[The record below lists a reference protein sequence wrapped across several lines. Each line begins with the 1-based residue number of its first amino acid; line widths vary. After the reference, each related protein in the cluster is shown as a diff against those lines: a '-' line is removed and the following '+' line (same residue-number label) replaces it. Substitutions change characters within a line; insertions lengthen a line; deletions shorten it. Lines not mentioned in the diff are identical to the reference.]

1 MRAPVPA
8 SSQALP
14 AGREPVA
21 VAPATATSAL
31 HRLLGAAPPVL
42 RAESADVSA
51 TIRLDIVEA
60 DVSGAHFEEHGRL
73 LFLPVEGSLLGEDVE
88 AGLQLHYLRRGKNE
102 RTALLISLHFHPGFL
117 AQWPANALASTPAF
131 RRDLTTEHQLA
142 VSTQVD
148 TLLDELTESTTAD
161 ASLTALLRRSEIATA
176 LLRRAL
182 DAVATPFTAC
192 AVPACRFLAYE
203 SEREKI
209 FLARDILEAVVD
221 ERPLTIKDL
230 ARKVAMNE
238 CYLKKG
244 FKALTGKTVYDF
256 QHERRI
262 ARAQQLLQEEGR
274 SVSEVAETLRFSS
287 ISHFSTAFKK
297 ATGLKP
303 CELLR

>member
-1 MRAPVPA
+1 MRVP
-8 SSQALP
+8 SEVRQAHK
-14 AGREPVA
+14 PVA
-21 VAPATATSAL
+21 NPVL
-31 HRLLGAAPPVL
+31 LRLLGAAVPVL
-42 RAESADVSA
+42 RTESFRISA
-51 TIRLDIVEA
+51 HIRLDMVEA
-60 DVSGAHFEEHGRL
+60 DASGAPFEEHGRL
-73 LFLPVEGSLLGEDVE
+73 LFLPVEGSVSSENGEGCR
-88 AGLQLHYLRRGKNE
+88 AGLGLHYLRRGTE
-102 RTALLISLHFHPGFL
+102 DSALLTSLHFHPDFL
-117 AQWPANALASTPAF
+117 AQWPTEALASTLAF
-131 RRDLTTEHQLA
+131 RRDLSTEHQLTL
-142 VSTQVD
+142 STQVEG
-148 TLLDELTESTTAD
+148 LLDELCAPAD
-161 ASLTALLRRSEIATA
+161 AASLSLLLRRSEIATA

-182 DAVATPFTAC
+182 DAVATPFAAC

-209 FLARDILEAVVD
+209 FLARDILEALAD

>member
-1 MRAPVPA
+1 MRVRVHPSSTGSRPA
-8 SSQALP
+8 EHPTL
-14 AGREPVA
+14 
-21 VAPATATSAL
+21 T
-31 HRLLGAAPPVL
+31 RLIGSTPPVL
-42 RAESADVSA
+42 RAESVDIS
-51 TIRLDIVEA
+51 TQLRLEVVEA
-60 DVSGAHFEEHGRL
+60 DAESASFEEHGRL
-73 LFLPVEGSLLGEDVE
+73 LFLPVEGSLSATDGEACR
-88 AGLQLHYLRRGKNE
+88 AGLQLHYLRRSKDE
-102 RTALLISLHFHPGFL
+102 RTALLTSLHFHPDFL
-117 AQWPANALASTPAF
+117 AQWPAEALASTFAF
-131 RRDLTTEHQLA
+131 RRDLTTEHQITL
-142 VSTQVD
+142 STQ
-148 TLLDELTESTTAD
+148 TEALLDELAEAMAAEATLS
-161 ASLTALLRRSEIATA
+161 SLLRRSEIATA

-182 DAVATPFTAC
+182 DAIATPFSAC

-209 FLARDILEAVVD
+209 FLARDILEGLTD

-274 SVSEVAETLRFSS
+274 SVSEVAQTLRFSS

-303 CELLR
+303 CELLK

>member
-1 MRAPVPA
+1 M
-8 SSQALP
+8 SIALSTTNQ
-14 AGREPVA
+14 
-21 VAPATATSAL
+21 APATHAAVL
-31 HRLLGAAPPVL
+31 RLLGIAAPVL
-42 RAESADVSA
+42 RAEAVEVSA
-51 TIRLDIVEA
+51 AVRAEVVEA
-60 DVSGAHFEEHGRL
+60 EAGGLSYEEHGRL
-73 LFLPVEGSLLGEDVE
+73 LFLPLEGSVTGNHSE
-88 AGLQLHYLRRGKNE
+88 ACKASLQLHFIRRGTTE
-102 RTALLISLHFHPGFL
+102 GEAQIISLHFHPDFL
-117 AQWPANALASTPAF
+117 AQWPAEVLASTLAF
-131 RRDLTTEHQLA
+131 RRDLSTEHQITLSA
-142 VSTQVD
+142 QLEG
-148 TLLDELTESTTAD
+148 LLDELCAPATRGD
-161 ASLTALLRRSEIATA
+161 SLLLLLRRSEISTA

-182 DAVATPFTAC
+182 DAIATPFTAC

-209 FLARDILEAVVD
+209 FLARDILEGLTD
-221 ERPLTIKDL
+221 ERPLTIKEL